1 MQVSIYNGKNMSS
14 MYNFT
19 GEQVCG
25 FVECDGLPGGLSY
38 VVSVFGVLDNIIV
51 SMLLAWLTKQNF
63 VKSEG
68 ILILFK

>member
-1 MQVSIYNGKNMSS
+1 M
-14 MYNFT
+14 
-19 GEQVCG
+19 CG